1 LAIWQKRGTQKR
13 PEREKIKIE
22 RHISSEN
29 FLRRVLGVPS
39 LLLYGL
45 AIITGAGIYVLV
57 GAVVSKEKMAAPL
70 AFLVAGPGSGMER
83 IGEKPP

>member
-1 LAIWQKRGTQKR
+1 
-13 PEREKIKIE
+13 
-22 RHISSEN
+22 
-29 FLRRVLGVPS
+29 VPS

-57 GAVVSKEKMAAPL
+57 GVVVSKKKMAAPL
-70 AFLVAGPGSGMER
+70 AFLVAGPGSEMER